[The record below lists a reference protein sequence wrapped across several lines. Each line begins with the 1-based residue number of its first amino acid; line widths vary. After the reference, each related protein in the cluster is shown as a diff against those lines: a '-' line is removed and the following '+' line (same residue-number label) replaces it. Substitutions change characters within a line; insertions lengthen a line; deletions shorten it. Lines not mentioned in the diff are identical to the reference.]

1 MEVIFSVRHSQD
13 LKRDLRN
20 RFYHWQYADELV
32 KFCLRYQFEPGDGQ
46 LSEKTE
52 LEIIKLIGNNGTL
65 DFKLLSDSALYEV
78 SALIESSI

>member
-20 RFYHWQYADELV
+20 RFYHWQYTDELV
-32 KFCLRYQFEPGDGQ
+32 KFFFRYQLEPGDGQ

-52 LEIIKLIGNNGTL
+52 LEIIKQIGNNGIL
-65 DFKLLSDSALYEV
+65 DFKLLSDVALYEV